1 MATRV
6 PLVTLLSQALIA
18 FTLEF
23 DNEAEHR
30 LPHSTT
36 EHGRTAGV
44 PVAPWLVSMAMWFN
58 CMQHVPEQGISLRAL
73 HSLARTE
80 TNVNGMQRWGYIY
93 LTPDPADQ
101 RPKPPKADW
110 LVRAKP
116 GGRLAQSIWQPLF
129 AVIEERWRQRF
140 GAKTVA
146 ELRAALIAVVCQLD
160 ADLPDCLP
168 IVGYGLYSSDPSA
181 KKASRKAPPSP
192 PVSEADIA
200 ELALPALLAHVLLA
214 FTVKYEQVSP
224 ASIGVS
230 ANFLRVLD
238 ESPIRLRDL
247 PDLTGI
253 STELI
258 AVGTGWLGRHGFAIL
273 DAASAPDR
281 GKQIRLNEKGLHAEE
296 AYRKLLPAV
305 EKQIGDA
312 CGTSNINCLRNVLQP
327 IVKDGTPEKSPLF
340 QGLTP
345 YPNGWRSKVR
355 KPTMLPHFP
364 LVTHRGGYPDGS

>member
-110 LVRAKP
+110 LFRPKP
-116 GGRLAQSIWQPLF
+116 GGR
-129 AVIEERWRQRF
+129 
-140 GAKTVA
+140 
-146 ELRAALIAVVCQLD
+146 
-160 ADLPDCLP
+160 
-168 IVGYGLYSSDPSA
+168 
-181 KKASRKAPPSP
+181 PPP
-192 PVSEADIA
+192 
-200 ELALPALLAHVLLA
+200 
-214 FTVKYEQVSP
+214 
-224 ASIGVS
+224 
-230 ANFLRVLD
+230 
-238 ESPIRLRDL
+238 
-247 PDLTGI
+247 
-253 STELI
+253 
-258 AVGTGWLGRHGFAIL
+258 
-273 DAASAPDR
+273 
-281 GKQIRLNEKGLHAEE
+281 
-296 AYRKLLPAV
+296 
-305 EKQIGDA
+305 
-312 CGTSNINCLRNVLQP
+312 
-327 IVKDGTPEKSPLF
+327 
-340 QGLTP
+340 
-345 YPNGWRSKVR
+345 
-355 KPTMLPHFP
+355 
-364 LVTHRGGYPDGS
+364 